1 MSTCAFKLCKSKG
14 SYSFNRQN
22 HDVLFCHHHKKRGM
36 VRISGSKCAHPGCD
50 ITPSFNYK
58 GEKFRVRCSAHK
70 LPGMEN
76 VRYKYCK
83 YGDCKKTSVQYTNGT
98 YDVYC
103 NKHIKCDTA
112 FKKNNHP
119 RDDINECIKKTKY
132 MQEIVNTLSSFRKTL
147 ETDTSIDIYYD
158 VADALLIMKKGQK
171 YENNTTCDIKT
182 NY

>member
-14 SYSFNRQN
+14 SYGFNRQN
-22 HDVLFCHHHKKRGM
+22 HDVLFCHQHKKRGM
-36 VRISGSKCAHPGCD
+36 VKISGSKCVHPGCN

-103 NKHIKCDTA
+103 TKHLKYESA
-112 FKKNNHP
+112 SKENNHQ
-119 RDDINECIKKTKY
+119 RDDDI
-132 MQEIVNTLSSFRKTL
+132 NTLSSFKKTYT
-147 ETDTSIDIYYD
+147 ETDASIDIYYD
-158 VADALLIMKKGQK
+158 VADALLIMKKGHN
-171 YENNTTCDIKT
+171 YENNTMCSVET